1 MKTIALI
8 AGGTS
13 AEREISFKSAESVR
27 NHLDKKKYTV
37 VDYDPATDLE
47 KLVHDKDHIDF
58 AMIMLHGRGGEDGTI
73 QGLLELLE
81 IPYNGS
87 GVQSSANAIHKPT
100 AKLLYTMA
108 GLPVAKDMMIR
119 QDDHYTV
126 DHMIEKLGLPVV
138 VKPVN
143 EGSSKGMSIPKTKED
158 LADALEKAFQFDHEV
173 LLEEYIQGTEITAP
187 IVGNESPESLPLIEI
202 VPAPLY
208 EFFDYEAKYKPG
220 ASEEICPARLNE
232 QMTRK
237 CQELG
242 IRAHQVLGCSGYSRT
257 DMMVR
262 GEDVFLLETNTIP
275 GMTTGS
281 LFPKAAKAA
290 GMSLTTLLDRLI
302 ELGNERFI
310 KQYKHR

>member
-13 AEREISFKSAESVR
+13 AEREISFKSAESVW
-27 NHLDKKKYTV
+27 NHLDKKKYAV

-87 GVQSSANAIHKPT
+87 GVQASANAIHKPT

-108 GLPVAKDMMIR
+108 GLPVAQDMMIR

-126 DHMIEKLGLPVV
+126 DHIIEQLGLPVV

-158 LADALEKAFQFDHEV
+158 LADALKKAFQFDHEL

-187 IVGNESPESLPLIEI
+187 VLGNEYPEALPLIEI
-202 VPAPLY
+202 VPAPRY
-208 EFFDYEAKYKPG
+208 EFFDYEAKYTPG
-220 ASEEICPARLNE
+220 ASEEICPARLSTS
-232 QMTRK
+232 MTKK

-257 DMMVR
+257 DMIVR

-281 LFPKAAKAA
+281 LFPKSAKAA

-302 ELGNERFI
+302 ELGNERCI